1 MPGKIP
7 SIVFINHWAKNLGGA
22 EFSLLDILSF
32 ISKRGN
38 AYLVTSEPGS
48 LIEKAANLPIETR
61 VVPCSLRPGRNIRE
75 HFFRVLVFSGKDA
88 FSFIRFVF
96 SLSRLIKKVTP
107 EIIHA
112 NVPLSHLSLF
122 ILVLLGYRGKCV
134 FHIREIFK
142 RNSMPFLLY
151 QWLFPRSQG
160 HIIAISEAVKK
171 NLPSAM
177 RKKTIVLYNGISVP
191 QLLPIREVK
200 ADSPMKFLYLGRIVP
215 WKGCHQLIDIFAE
228 VKNRQAQGKWELSLI
243 GDTSYWN
250 VTYRTRLQEQIKSN
264 ALESNCF
271 LLPHTDDP
279 VEVMR
284 SHDVFVNA
292 SFQEPFGRSIAEAQA
307 QGLAVIAFDSGG
319 IQEIIEHKKTG
330 ILLPYG
336 DEEGFALAI
345 ERIIGNKEE
354 ALVMGKR
361 GHERMKKYFN
371 CDIQMPKICDELLKQ
386 IDSA

>member
-32 ISKRGN
+32 ISKRVH
-38 AYLVTSEPGS
+38 AYLVTSEPGT
-48 LIEKAANLPIETR
+48 LIVKAASLPIETR
-61 VVPCSLRPGRNIRE
+61 IVPCSLRPGKNIRE
-75 HFFRVLVFSGKDA
+75 HFFRVLVFSGKDVV
-88 FSFIRFVF
+88 SFIRFIF
-96 SLSRLIKKVTP
+96 SLSRLIKKVKP

-112 NVPLSHLSLF
+112 NVPLSHLSLY
-122 ILVLLGYRGKCV
+122 ILVFLGYRGKCV

-151 QWLFPRSQG
+151 QWLFPRLQG
-160 HIIAISEAVKK
+160 HIIAISEAVKQ
-171 NLPSAM
+171 NLPTVM
-177 RKKTIVLYNGISVP
+177 REKAIVLYNGINVP
-191 QLLPIREVK
+191 QLLPTREVTS
-200 ADSPMKFLYLGRIVP
+200 DSPMKFLYLGRIVP
-215 WKGCHQLIDIFAE
+215 WKGCYQLIDIFAK
-228 VKNRQAQGKWELSLI
+228 VKKRQTQRKWELSLI

-271 LLPHTDDP
+271 ILPHTDDP
-279 VEVMR
+279 AGAMR

-307 QGLAVIAFDSGG
+307 QGLAVVAFDSGG
-319 IQEIIEHKKTG
+319 IREIVEHEKTG
-330 ILLPYG
+330 ILVPYG

-345 ERIIGNKEE
+345 ERIIVNKEE
-354 ALVMGKR
+354 ALAMGR
-361 GHERMKKYFN
+361 QGHERMKKHFN
-371 CDIQMPKICDELLKQ
+371 CDIQMPKICDELLK
-386 IDSA
+386 